1 MGCERRFGRRCGVNY
16 FKNKLLFVSGLF
28 FHFLYCLGSC
38 FPGILPAWRYSLGP
52 LMKYSPWL
60 WADMRKVTLKV
71 KRTNHGRRLGDGK
84 FSYQTELFKGWA
96 RLNLETVAWRLPVE
110 ISQDLQNTV
119 WWDELSSSRG
129 QQSFSAHKTKYF
141 MFDKNCSRL
150 SPWQRSSCQHRSLWY
165 PAKPKREGRS
175 SACVCSP
182 CPVYDTQFLKRKM
195 WWCHD
200 RRAQWGELGCKDP
213 IQTYVEENC
222 GSHWTTAK
230 RWDAILNILL

>member
-1 MGCERRFGRRCGVNY
+1 MVPRGWITLYPLMGWVMGCERRVGRRCGVNY

-60 WADMRKVTLKV
+60 WADMRKVTWKV

-110 ISQDLQNTV
+110 ISQDLRNTV
-119 WWDELSSSRG
+119 WRDELSSSGG

-141 MFDKNCSRL
+141 MFDKNSFSMATFQLPARIFVISSKAQTRRKEFSLCLLTL
-150 SPWQRSSCQHRSLWY
+150 SCLWHII
-165 PAKPKREGRS
+165 PKKKNVMMS
-175 SACVCSP
+175 WP
-182 CPVYDTQFLKRKM
+182 
-195 WWCHD
+195 
-200 RRAQWGELGCKDP
+200 
-213 IQTYVEENC
+213 
-222 GSHWTTAK
+222 
-230 RWDAILNILL
+230 